1 MNGPASFSTTT
12 AAGWLQAGRTTRL
25 ASIDEREV
33 AGSGSLFWE
42 LTLHKTATGG
52 YILESVLGAGNRPC
66 RPMAAALAFA
76 DAVQL
81 LDFLGAPGFPSPL
94 AQGLLE
100 RAAGLDPD
108 LGPRRTP

>member
-1 MNGPASFSTTT
+1 MNGSTISHSEPHG
-12 AAGWLQAGRTTRL
+12 GWPLSGRPTLL

-33 AGSGSLFWE
+33 IGTGNRCWE
-42 LTLHKTATGG
+42 LTLYKTAHGG
-52 YILESVLGAGNRPC
+52 YILESIIGAGSKPC

-76 DAVQL
+76 DSMEL
-81 LDFLGAPGFPSPL
+81 LDFLRAPESPSPL
-94 AQGLLE
+94 AEELLE